1 MHVIVKNVSL
11 TIVLYTLDV
20 IIWGSILGFIYV
32 LGHYLSNIFLGSD
45 YSLTTSYFK
54 GLVTYWVLDTILAKF
69 RETYKMVIEDTKEME
84 NRKDRKW

>member
-1 MHVIVKNVSL
+1 MNVIVKNIFL
-11 TIVLYTLDV
+11 TIVLYAVDV
-20 IIWGSILGFIYV
+20 IIWGSVIGFIYV

-69 RETYKMVIEDTKEME
+69 REIYKMVIENAKEME
-84 NRKDRKW
+84 NKKDRTW